1 MRLPAVPGPRD
12 VLSAL
17 ERGGDQVEALIGAV
31 PRALALLG
39 QAEVLLGRASS
50 VIDRV
55 EHVVGAAE
63 VEITRVGTVVDAA
76 TRQVERVGGVVDD
89 AHQQIVRVGT
99 VVDGAQEQIGRVGDV
114 VDGAKEQIGRVGAV
128 VDDAR
133 QQVDGVGKVVDGAAV
148 QVGRAASLMD
158 VLEPPLTTLQ
168 PTLQT
173 LADTTSPAEVEA
185 LVRLVDQLPEL
196 TDSLEK
202 DVMPVLATLGSVAPD
217 VHDLLTVARELNDM
231 LAKIPGM
238 GRLRRRIDEEQG
250 EDDTDAT
257 VH

>member
-17 ERGGDQVEALIGAV
+17 ERGGDQVEALVGAV

-39 QAEVLLGRASS
+39 QAEQLLVRASA

-55 EHVVGAAE
+55 EGIADAAEHEVARVAAVVDEATTQVDRVGA
-63 VEITRVGTVVDAA
+63 VVDAA
-76 TRQVERVGGVVDD
+76 NVQIERVSG
-89 AHQQIVRVGT
+89 
-99 VVDGAQEQIGRVGDV
+99 VVDGATREIRRVGDV
-114 VDGAKEQIGRVGAV
+114 VDGAKEKIDAVGP
-128 VDDAR
+128 
-133 QQVDGVGKVVDGAAV
+133 VVDGAAV

-196 TDSLEK
+196 TDSMEK
-202 DVMPVLATLGSVAPD
+202 DVMPVLATLGTVAPD
-217 VHDLLTVARELNDM
+217 VHELLVVSRELNEI
-231 LAKIPGM
+231 LGKIPGI
-238 GRLRRRIDEEQG
+238 GRLKRRVEEEEE
-250 EDDTDAT
+250 EDPAR
-257 VH
+257 